1 MMVIMTMAGW
11 LAWDAAKET
20 RFLNMQISGFTA
32 AAAVEWSWPVDNTFE
47 SRLVHAGDLR
57 FAFGRR
63 AFACKLNGV
72 RSIFVRPM
80 KVET

>member
-1 MMVIMTMAGW
+1 MMIGMIGDDGDHDDGW
-11 LAWDAAKET
+11 LACLGCRQRNAIFEYADLRVHGRVFE
-20 RFLNMQISGFTA
+20 
-32 AAAVEWSWPVDNTFE
+32 TFE